1 MEVLSFEIDEVLTWV
16 GSLTNIAKKGNLHKT
31 ILYRRPYCML
41 VAILNLVE
49 NVYKMHKYVKSC
61 ILGHPYDSMRLENN
75 IVMSMNWI
83 S

>member
-1 MEVLSFEIDEVLTWV
+1 
-16 GSLTNIAKKGNLHKT
+16 
-31 ILYRRPYCML
+31 ML

-75 IVMSMNWI
+75 IVMSMN
-83 S
+83 